1 MSEKLKGGLFGMRK
15 KEQLSENVIKGFR
28 KFIVE
33 TVQRCRCINNYADKH
48 GFDDFLMYDLT
59 DVDWVQIGCVESGN
73 FILDSDFIYT
83 HFESYWKKEGGSVRD
98 LFDKSLFYELLYKAK
113 VTCSC
118 TFYSRKPLHTI
129 RSMGGIKKKKYF
141 CIAKDSVGYSNS
153 MLNWL

>member
-1 MSEKLKGGLFGMRK
+1 M
-15 KEQLSENVIKGFR
+15 
-28 KFIVE
+28 
-33 TVQRCRCINNYADKH
+33 
-48 GFDDFLMYDLT
+48 
-59 DVDWVQIGCVESGN
+59 DWVQIGCVESGN

>member
-1 MSEKLKGGLFGMRK
+1 M
-15 KEQLSENVIKGFR
+15 
-28 KFIVE
+28 
-33 TVQRCRCINNYADKH
+33 
-48 GFDDFLMYDLT
+48 
-59 DVDWVQIGCVESGN
+59 
-73 FILDSDFIYT
+73 
-83 HFESYWKKEGGSVRD
+83 RD